1 MFVLPALTTLISLGF
16 AAQVLNRY
24 RARRRTHELAWGLA
38 LVFYAIAAVPEA
50 LAALNSWDSLGYRV
64 FYLFGGVLLVPWL
77 SLGTVELLF
86 RADNARWA
94 LVGYRIFV
102 GLVTVVGLVAVIAA
116 PLHTA
121 HLATSEAPSNCTM
134 LCTTESGYGLF
145 NVISLIEAIVGN
157 TIGTLVLVIGAL
169 YSAVRTFQAR
179 LPANLPAGNV
189 LILVGSLVVAL
200 AATLTRFGS
209 YDYFYA
215 GQAAGVAI
223 IFVGFLVIAAAPQ
236 RQAQPA

>member
-24 RARRRTHELAWGLA
+24 RARRKMHELAWGLA
-38 LVFYAIAAVPEA
+38 LVFYAIAALPEV
-50 LAALNSWDSLGYRV
+50 LAALNSWDSVGYRV

-77 SLGTVELLF
+77 SLGTVELLL
-86 RADNARWA
+86 RSDGVRWA
-94 LVGYRIFV
+94 LTSYRVFV
-102 GLVTVVGLVAVIAA
+102 GLITLVGLVAVIAA
-116 PLHTA
+116 PLHTS

-134 LCTTESGYGLF
+134 FCTTESGYGLF

-157 TIGTLVLVIGAL
+157 TIGTVVLAVGAL

-179 LPANLPAGNV
+179 LPVNLPAGNV
-189 LILVGSLVVAL
+189 FILAGSLVVAL

-223 IFVGFLVIAAAPQ
+223 IFAGFLVIGAAPQ
-236 RQAQPA
+236 PRTQPA